1 MHELLQSQ
9 ICSPFLYKLLILV
22 ESIQF
27 LYYSI
32 HPNFNFFFTT
42 VFFEY
47 FQQLIQYFQV
57 KTKNYI
63 IFKEFIKKKKQ
74 KKKKIIKK
82 K

>member
-32 HPNFNFFFTT
+32 HPNLDFFFST

-47 FQQLIQYFQV
+47 LQQLIQYFQV
-57 KTKNYI
+57 L
-63 IFKEFIKKKKQ
+63 
-74 KKKKIIKK
+74 KKKIINVFLEKK
-82 K
+82 RKKYC